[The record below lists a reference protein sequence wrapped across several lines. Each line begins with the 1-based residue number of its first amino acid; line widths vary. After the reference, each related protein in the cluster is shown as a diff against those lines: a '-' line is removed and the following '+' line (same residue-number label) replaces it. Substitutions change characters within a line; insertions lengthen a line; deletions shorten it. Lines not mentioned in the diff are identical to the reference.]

1 MTVARSIRLAV
12 LRRGLRRA
20 VGRGA
25 GRRIR
30 RRLDVGAVFGG
41 RCILRHGRRALRR
54 SRIGESACRI
64 ALRAG
69 GLIAGLIDGRG
80 HGRMRGAIGGGRAIA
95 VSHAGRRR
103 RRVGLAGRRCG
114 RLGGFTGLLS
124 LSLRIERI
132 RIGHAPS
139 LVAADTFRQ
148 LSHMPHGRTRIRTQN
163 ADRRITE
170 SHPPGG
176 GTDRSI
182 MCGTGRRHDAGGG
195 GGWAAR
201 RPA

>member
-1 MTVARSIRLAV
+1 
-12 LRRGLRRA
+12 
-20 VGRGA
+20 
-25 GRRIR
+25 
-30 RRLDVGAVFGG
+30 
-41 RCILRHGRRALRR
+41 
-54 SRIGESACRI
+54 
-64 ALRAG
+64 
-69 GLIAGLIDGRG
+69 
-80 HGRMRGAIGGGRAIA
+80 MRGVIGGVRAIA
-95 VSHAGRRR
+95 VSRVGRRR
-103 RRVGLAGRRCG
+103 RRIGLAGRRCG

-176 GTDRSI
+176 EPTARSCVEPVAGLMRGRDGPRVDLPDRA
-182 MCGTGRRHDAGGG
+182 RHRCNERGACPGYPTCLRMQKPDDATHGAVRGQTPFQ
-195 GGWAAR
+195 AR
-201 RPA
+201 RPQPPLRSHGFSACATRTVVSPCLPRGCAWYPASALQTGR